1 MKHAHETAEI
11 RQRGIL
17 AAAAY
22 LDAVAWHRMR
32 ARARRD
38 DMWLAAMMVAFAAWA
53 WRVR

>member
-11 RQRGIL
+11 RHRGIL

-22 LDAVAWHRMR
+22 LDAVAWRRMR

-53 WRVR
+53 WRVQ